1 MMAGVNLIHVP
12 YRSAGPALTDLL
24 GGQVQVM
31 FDNMAS
37 SIEHIRAGKLR
48 PLAVTTTM
56 RSETLPDVPTVSEF
70 VPGYE
75 VSNWFGVGA
84 PKATPAEILDRL
96 NKEINSVLDDPKI
109 KARLADLG
117 GKPVVC
123 SPAGVMQ
130 SATNTAAA
138 PTRTLLVE
146 RLRPCRAEDKRIRGE
161 ASAKGRAGGGLPR
174 AAAAR
179 GARGGA
185 PAPLK
190 KSRAGNRGQRE
201 WGRC

>member
-1 MMAGVNLIHVP
+1 MRTPLGSGVNSTCAMRSPNEYSISLCSRHRTGRKHQPRAACHGGTSVVSGQNGPRVHRLRQSQCWQNQHGLRRERIHATCGRRAVQDDGRRQLNSRA

-84 PKATPAEILDRL
+84 PKATPAEI
-96 NKEINSVLDDPKI
+96 
-109 KARLADLG
+109 
-117 GKPVVC
+117 
-123 SPAGVMQ
+123 
-130 SATNTAAA
+130 
-138 PTRTLLVE
+138 
-146 RLRPCRAEDKRIRGE
+146 
-161 ASAKGRAGGGLPR
+161 PR
-174 AAAAR
+174 QAQQ
-179 GARGGA
+179 GD
-185 PAPLK
+185 
-190 KSRAGNRGQRE
+190 QR
-201 WGRC
+201 